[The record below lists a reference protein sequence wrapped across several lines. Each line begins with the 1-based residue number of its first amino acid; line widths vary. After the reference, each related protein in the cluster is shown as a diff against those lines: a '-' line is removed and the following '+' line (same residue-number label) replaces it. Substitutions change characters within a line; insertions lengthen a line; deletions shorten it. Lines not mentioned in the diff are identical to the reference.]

1 MAMYHVFLLLSLF
14 FFCFFVLKSFVKF
27 HPSVLAEIA
36 EVFRKY
42 NFLGK

>member
-1 MAMYHVFLLLSLF
+1 MAMYHVFF
-14 FFCFFVLKSFVKF
+14 IIIIVFFCFFVLKSFVKF

-42 NFLGK
+42 NF